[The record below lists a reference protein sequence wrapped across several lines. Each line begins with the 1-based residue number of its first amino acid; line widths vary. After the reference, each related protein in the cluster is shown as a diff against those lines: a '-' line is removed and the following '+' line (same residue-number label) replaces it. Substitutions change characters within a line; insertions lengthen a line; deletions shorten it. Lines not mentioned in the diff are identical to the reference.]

1 MSWNIFDIIG
11 VVFDA
16 LELLGGSSTSNE
28 ESHQKPKK

>member
-1 MSWNIFDIIG
+1 MSWNIFEIIG

-28 ESHQKPKK
+28 KGHQPPKK